1 MNKIKILSPA
11 KINLDLIVLNKR
23 NDNYHNI
30 TSLMQPIS
38 LYDEIEIKV
47 SDTKIQFNFKNRT
60 CKSQ

>member
-38 LYDEIEIKV
+38 LYDEIEIA
-47 SDTKIQFNFKNRT
+47 SIPF
-60 CKSQ
+60 

>member
-47 SDTKIQFNFKNRT
+47 SDSKMCLIFSFQMK
-60 CKSQ
+60 